1 MYPILNHKNI
11 FLKNYAFHFA
21 NSTFTNTKKF
31 AFHTHDFYE
40 FTIVEDGILRQL
52 INGKKMELEQYS
64 VCLIQP
70 DDLHAVYCSP
80 KSKNVRVF
88 NIAITSELF
97 NKTRSFLGMK
107 QQQNINF
114 LSHIS
119 MEKWSSIYAQ
129 LKRIDKDYHTENS
142 QFLEIYIKELIVDLL
157 VILFKKPVQ
166 KEQNIPVW
174 LKNAYHEMKEP
185 KNFLIGL
192 PHFIRLADRS
202 QEHLNRS
209 MKKYYSIT
217 PTVYINQLRLQFAA
231 FQLSS
236 TEKPITSIIY
246 DSGFEN
252 ISHFSRLFK
261 KYYDLTPRQYR
272 YKNKIIYNLE

>member
-1 MYPILNHKNI
+1 MYPILKHHNI

-21 NSTFTNTKKF
+21 NSTFTHTKKF

-52 INGKKMELEQYS
+52 INGKKIELEQYS

-70 DDLHAVYCSP
+70 NDLHAVYCSP

-97 NKTRSFLGMK
+97 NKTRSFLGME
-107 QQQNINF
+107 QLQNISF

-119 MEKWSSIYAQ
+119 MDKWSSIYAQ
-129 LKRIDKDYHTENS
+129 LKRIDKDYHTGKS
-142 QFLEIYIKELIVDLL
+142 KFLEIYIKELIVDLL

-166 KEQNIPVW
+166 KDQNIPAW

-185 KNFLIGL
+185 KKFLKGL
-192 PHFIRLADRS
+192 PHFIYLADRS

-209 MKKYYSIT
+209 MKKYYGIT

-236 TEKPITSIIY
+236 SEKPITAIIY

-272 YKNKIIYNLE
+272 SKNKIIYNLD